1 MDQPLLGGRGLSKKK
16 ESDKEKDGA
25 WVSRRIRSA
34 PTDFLKQVS

>member
-1 MDQPLLGGRGLSKKK
+1 MYQRLLGQRGLSKEK
-16 ESDKEKDGA
+16 ESDKKKDGA